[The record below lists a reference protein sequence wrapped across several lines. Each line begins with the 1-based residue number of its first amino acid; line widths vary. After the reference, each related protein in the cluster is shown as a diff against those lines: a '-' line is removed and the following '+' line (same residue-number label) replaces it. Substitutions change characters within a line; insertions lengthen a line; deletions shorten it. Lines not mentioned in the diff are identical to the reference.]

1 MDKAFASKRGKE
13 FLVWERPDP
22 SLKEIRH
29 QLGENLTD
37 EELILRFLIPGP
49 DVDAMLAAGPVNTD
63 LAYPDSPEVTLVRE
77 MVSKTAAQ
85 YLGYQHGDIAV
96 TLKR

>member
-1 MDKAFASKRGKE
+1 
-13 FLVWERPDP
+13 
-22 SLKEIRH
+22 
-29 QLGENLTD
+29 
-37 EELILRFLIPGP
+37 
-49 DVDAMLAAGPVNTD
+49 MLAAGPVNTD